1 MENEKGDRYQNA
13 KNTKKIQTMAD
24 TTQNLN
30 QSGLL
35 STQALYNDLRS
46 TDTAQDVFKHTK
58 SKQYDNSDFKV
69 SAKAPEALE
78 VAQCTL
84 PGFSPQAKVIADRP
98 SHARIPGDG
107 QLNLS
112 ELSQWYQERKLN
124 KKNTLTEWKVSADY
138 TASRSLTRMEESKAA
153 RAKSLK
159 LREDIASEVQTQT
172 NEVHTQFDNRLTVL
186 RDYIRDETDLRN
198 ALLQEVEGM
207 RIGIAEME
215 AWIASRTKWPI
226 KVNAECAKF
235 RNQRIGIDLVLDDL
249 EVELGKEQD
258 MLTTLIKKNCDQVL
272 ADAYACKADMEE
284 VARLLLED
292 INRKTSTTT
301 VDAKMQKLKL
311 IEVDKEANMATSIN
325 IRPKSA
331 IRTEDW
337 KEISDALINRARVA
351 MQGCADLHTSL
362 KAAVR
367 DSEAAIGEMSD
378 NVNELLDDKI
388 KSSKAQTA
396 ATQNLLSDTQAEVDA
411 LETEIHLVERAIEDG
426 EGPLLRATTQLETR
440 RSRPSA
446 EKTSD
451 CAHDALIQE
460 VAELHAAMNAL
471 ESQLE
476 THMKNFEELKREEG
490 ALEEELAIKKLT
502 VVLEERCRKIRKFLE
517 PTADNY
523 MVVKMLNDDEF
534 CDLLTR

>member
-1 MENEKGDRYQNA
+1 MDQTTSSIKDR
-13 KNTKKIQTMAD
+13 TG
-24 TTQNLN
+24 
-30 QSGLL
+30 GLL
-35 STQALYNDLRS
+35 GTQSLYNELRS
-46 TDTAQDVFKHTK
+46 TAQDVFKHTT
-58 SKQYDNSDFKV
+58 SKEYEQSEFKV

-84 PGFSPQAKVIADRP
+84 PGVSPLAKTIADRP

-112 ELSQWYQERKLN
+112 ELAQWYKERKLN
-124 KKNTLTEWKVSADY
+124 KKNTLEEWKTSVDY
-138 TASRSLTRMEESKAA
+138 TKNRSSTRMAESKAA
-153 RAKSLK
+153 RELSNK
-159 LREDIASEVQTQT
+159 LRNDIATEVKTQT
-172 NEVHTQFDNRLTVL
+172 LEVTTQFDNRLTTLANYIRTETEL
-186 RDYIRDETDLRN
+186 RDG
-198 ALLQEVEGM
+198 LLQEIEGM
-207 RIGIAEME
+207 RVGIAEME

-226 KVNAECAKF
+226 KVNAQCTSF

-272 ADAYACKADMEE
+272 ADAYAIKADMEE
-284 VARLLLED
+284 VVRLLNED
-292 INRKTSTTT
+292 IARKQGASTL
-301 VDAKMQKLKL
+301 DNKMNKLKL
-311 IEVDKEANMATSIN
+311 MEADKDADMEKAVN

-331 IRTEDW
+331 VRTEDW
-337 KEISDALINRARVA
+337 KELSDALVERARNVV
-351 MQGCADLHTSL
+351 QGCADLHAGM
-362 KAAVR
+362 KQAVR
-367 DSEAAIGEMSD
+367 DSEATIGEMCD
-378 NVNELLDDKI
+378 NVNELLEEKI
-388 KSSKAQTA
+388 KSSKEQVSL
-396 ATQNLLSDTQAEVDA
+396 TQKLLSETQSECDA
-411 LETEIHLVERAIEDG
+411 LEQEIHLVEKAIEDG
-426 EGPLLRATTQLETR
+426 EAPLLRATTQLETR
-440 RSRPSA
+440 RKRPQP

-471 ESQLE
+471 EAQLE

-502 VVLEERCRKIRKFLE
+502 VVLEERCKKIRKFLE

-534 CDLLTR
+534 CDLMTR